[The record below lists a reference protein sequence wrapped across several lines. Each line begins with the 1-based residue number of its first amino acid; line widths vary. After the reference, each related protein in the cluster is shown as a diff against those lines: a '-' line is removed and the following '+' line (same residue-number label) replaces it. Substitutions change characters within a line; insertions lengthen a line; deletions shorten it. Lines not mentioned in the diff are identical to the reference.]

1 MQLQLAHRQFNIV
14 NMARWFLKPELL
26 KAVVRL
32 SMGMYVLWKLVP
44 LDGQLCQKMASGIT
58 RIPTMGDMEMIGA
71 DGIRATF
78 TDSGVEL
85 DIVPLNQCCEW
96 CNDPRML
103 NINGVRKCAG
113 CGCVNHIEYKPHE

>member
-14 NMARWFLKPELL
+14 NMAKWFLKPELPKAGVRPTTVTPALMDVRQDGLLCL
-26 KAVVRL
+26 KMESGTTL
-32 SMGMYVLWKLVP
+32 VL
-44 LDGQLCQKMASGIT
+44 
-58 RIPTMGDMEMIGA
+58 TMGNMEMIGA

>member
-1 MQLQLAHRQFNIV
+1 MQLQLVHRLFNIV
-14 NMARWFLKPELL
+14 NMAKWYLKPELP
-26 KAVVRL
+26 KAGVHRFMV
-32 SMGMYVLWKLVP
+32 MYALPKVAM
-44 LDGQLCQKMASGIT
+44 LDGQLCLKTANGIT

-71 DGIRATF
+71 DGVRATF

-85 DIVPLNQCCEW
+85 DIVPLNECCEW

-113 CGCVNHIEYKPHE
+113 CGCVNHIEYKTHE

>member
-1 MQLQLAHRQFNIV
+1 
-14 NMARWFLKPELL
+14 
-26 KAVVRL
+26 
-32 SMGMYVLWKLVP
+32 
-44 LDGQLCQKMASGIT
+44 MASGTT

-71 DGIRATF
+71 DGVRATF
-78 TDSGVEL
+78 TDNGVEL

-113 CGCVNHIEYKPHE
+113 CGCVNHIEYKTHE

>member
-1 MQLQLAHRQFNIV
+1 
-14 NMARWFLKPELL
+14 
-26 KAVVRL
+26 
-32 SMGMYVLWKLVP
+32 
-44 LDGQLCQKMASGIT
+44 MASGIT
-58 RIPTMGDMEMIGA
+58 RILTMGDMEMIGA
-71 DGIRATF
+71 DGVRATF

-85 DIVPLNQCCEW
+85 DIVPLNECCEW

>member
-1 MQLQLAHRQFNIV
+1 
-14 NMARWFLKPELL
+14 
-26 KAVVRL
+26 
-32 SMGMYVLWKLVP
+32 
-44 LDGQLCQKMASGIT
+44 
-58 RIPTMGDMEMIGA
+58 MGDMEMIGA

-113 CGCVNHIEYKPHE
+113 CGCVNHIEYKTHD